1 MFKSI
6 KEFFLGKPKTEEEPA
21 RCPYKT
27 EAVTQPVPEPV
38 VETVKVVAPEPVVE
52 TVKVVEPEPV
62 QTPVVDEIKI
72 TAVTMADP
80 VPEAVTITAT
90 SDTFPSVIFEPVV
103 APSASVKKTRAV
115 KTPEAVIEKKP
126 PVPAIKVNKSK
137 TKKKK

>member
-6 KEFFLGKPKTEEEPA
+6 KEFFFGKPKTEEEPA
-21 RCPYKT
+21 RCPYKL
-27 EAVTQPVPEPV
+27 EAVTQP
-38 VETVKVVAPEPVVE
+38 APEPVVE

-62 QTPVVDEIKI
+62 QAPVVDEIKI
-72 TAVTMADP
+72 TTVTMADP

-90 SDTFPSVIFEPVV
+90 PDTIPSAIFEPKV
-103 APSASVKKTRAV
+103 ASSAPVKKTRTTKKPV
-115 KTPEAVIEKKP
+115 AVIEKKP